1 MILFFYGITALV
13 SLLGGMIILSRSGAS
28 HGRAIA
34 CGLLAIAATEI
45 SYLIY
50 YLRESLP
57 ALQAASFFELASI
70 SFFIIS
76 VISMERNISR
86 KIQLVNWT
94 RRGLILTCTLYGL
107 TLLIYP
113 EAYASIHLDDVVIIN
128 WLGRIQSL
136 LLMAGAIAFIWI
148 MENILRSSQGV
159 SRRILKYPAL
169 GSISVGASLCMASIY
184 RLSTNSITHDILIL
198 CSLITLVGVA
208 FLIFFSI
215 RFKLFEM
222 DIFVSRYVVYHS
234 ITLISIGTYLLFTGL
249 ILLWIKQLGVRLSL
263 VIMGF
268 IVFLAFI
275 FLFIFLL
282 SPEARA
288 RLRFFINTHFFANK
302 YDYRKEWGEL
312 SGYLSIAFNENQI
325 IHLTSQVILDSM
337 YIRELSIWMLEGAS
351 YRRVFSFPEA
361 TGDTFISD
369 NHLLINYLGNNPYF
383 LRRTPCRT
391 NDMLWE
397 NMVKNQRDFLNRN
410 KVELAVGMTAGSM
423 IGFIAV
429 GQENPGTPYGQDD
442 IDLLSAVASQASA
455 ALMSARYA
463 KNLAENKELDTYN
476 RMSATVLHDLK
487 NAAGHLSLILQNAPK
502 HMDQAEFRKDMLDTI
517 SESLARIDK
526 VMSKFKTIP
535 GHVEI
540 HTKTFKI
547 EPFLEELLAGLRP
560 RLEHIHIIH
569 DFKGSF
575 ELTTDPDILEKI
587 LENIIVNA
595 TEAVGDDGVITI
607 AVGIEGDSPVF
618 TITDNGI
625 GMTDEYIREK
635 LFKPFQTTKKEGTG
649 LGLWQVKNMADQL
662 RARVDVKPNQDRGVT
677 VSVWLP
683 QNQSRRDTP

>member
-1 MILFFYGITALV
+1 M
-13 SLLGGMIILSRSGAS
+13 
-28 HGRAIA
+28 
-34 CGLLAIAATEI
+34 
-45 SYLIY
+45 
-50 YLRESLP
+50 P
-57 ALQAASFFELASI
+57 
-70 SFFIIS
+70 
-76 VISMERNISR
+76 
-86 KIQLVNWT
+86 
-94 RRGLILTCTLYGL
+94 
-107 TLLIYP
+107 
-113 EAYASIHLDDVVIIN
+113 
-128 WLGRIQSL
+128 
-136 LLMAGAIAFIWI
+136 
-148 MENILRSSQGV
+148 
-159 SRRILKYPAL
+159 
-169 GSISVGASLCMASIY
+169 
-184 RLSTNSITHDILIL
+184 
-198 CSLITLVGVA
+198 
-208 FLIFFSI
+208 
-215 RFKLFEM
+215 
-222 DIFVSRYVVYHS
+222 
-234 ITLISIGTYLLFTGL
+234 
-249 ILLWIKQLGVRLSL
+249 
-263 VIMGF
+263 
-268 IVFLAFI
+268 
-275 FLFIFLL
+275 
-282 SPEARA
+282 
-288 RLRFFINTHFFANK
+288 
-302 YDYRKEWGEL
+302 
-312 SGYLSIAFNENQI
+312 
-325 IHLTSQVILDSM
+325 
-337 YIRELSIWMLEGAS
+337 
-351 YRRVFSFPEA
+351 
-361 TGDTFISD
+361 
-369 NHLLINYLGNNPYF
+369 
-383 LRRTPCRT
+383 
-391 NDMLWE
+391 WE

-540 HTKTFKI
+540 HMKTFKI
-547 EPFLEELLAGLRP
+547 KPFLEELLARLRP
-560 RLEHIHIIH
+560 RLEHIHVIH
-569 DFKGSF
+569 DFKGPF

-587 LENIIVNA
+587 LENIMVNA

-607 AVGIEGDSPVF
+607 ATGIEGDSPVF

-625 GMTDEYIREK
+625 GMTDEYIQEK

>member
-1 MILFFYGITALV
+1 MILVFYGITALV

-34 CGLLAIAATEI
+34 CGLLAVAATEI

-50 YLRESLP
+50 YLRETLL

-76 VISMERNISR
+76 VLSMERNISR
-86 KIQLVNWT
+86 KIKLVRWT

-113 EAYASIHLDDVVIIN
+113 EAYAHINLNDEVIIDR
-128 WLGRIQSL
+128 LGRIQSL
-136 LLMAGAIAFIWI
+136 LIMAGAIAFIWI
-148 MENILRSSQGV
+148 MENILRSSEGV
-159 SRRILKYPAL
+159 GRRVLKYPTL

-184 RLSTNSITHDILIL
+184 RLSTNSISHDILIL

-234 ITLISIGTYLLFTGL
+234 ITFISIGTYLLFTGL
-249 ILLWIKQLGVRLSL
+249 ILLWINQLGVRLSL

-268 IVFLAFI
+268 IVFLALI
-275 FLFIFLL
+275 LLSIFLL

-288 RLRFFINTHFFANK
+288 RIRFFINTHFFSNK

-325 IHLTSQVILDSM
+325 IHVTSQVILDSM

-351 YRRVFSFPEA
+351 YKRSFSFP
-361 TGDTFISD
+361 DTSGETIMSD
-369 NHLLINYLGNNPYF
+369 NHLLVKYLGSNPYF
-383 LRRTPCRT
+383 MRRTPCKT
-391 NDMLWE
+391 NDSLWE
-397 NMVKNQRDFLNRN
+397 DIVKNHRDFLNRN

-463 KNLAENKELDTYN
+463 KKLAENKELDTYN
-476 RMSATVLHDLK
+476 HMSATVLHDLK

-502 HMDQAEFRKDMLDTI
+502 HMNQAEFRTDMLDTI
-517 SESLARIDK
+517 SEALARIDK

-535 GHVEI
+535 EHVEI
-540 HTKTFKI
+540 HTKTFRIK
-547 EPFLEELLAGLRP
+547 PFLEELVAGLRP
-560 RLEHIHIIH
+560 RLENIQVIH
-569 DFKGSF
+569 DFNSSF
-575 ELTTDPDILEKI
+575 ELTTDPDILDKI

-595 TEAVGDDGVITI
+595 TEAVGDDGIITI
-607 AVGIEGDSPVF
+607 AACIKGDSPVF

-635 LFKPFQTTKKEGTG
+635 LFKPFQTTKNKGTG

-662 RARVDVKPNQDRGVT
+662 RAIIDVKPNQDRGIT
-677 VSVWLP
+677 VSVWFP
-683 QNQSRRDTP
+683 QNQSGRTTT